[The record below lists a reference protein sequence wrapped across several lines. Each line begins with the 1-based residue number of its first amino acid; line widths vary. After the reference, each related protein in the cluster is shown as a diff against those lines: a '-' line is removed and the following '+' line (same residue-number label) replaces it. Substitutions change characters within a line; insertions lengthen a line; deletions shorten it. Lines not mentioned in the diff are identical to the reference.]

1 MSWSRTHLPI
11 KRCHMLTDRL
21 SKRRADHGQSSL
33 EAGSHWLYS
42 SILDWRMQTRRKK
55 CEKCS
60 ILEWFNLSVK
70 ASPFLPSLLS
80 LSHSSFLSSS
90 LPRHAPASSVHHLSP
105 WIQHRFSLTVYL
117 PSLSPPLQHINPSC
131 QCEPSHSCTF
141 SSLFISALSL
151 SLSLSLQHHTLPL
164 LSLWHIFFPFVTSP
178 PLNENIHPFTCP
190 PLHPA
195 LTVYLLIPF
204 FSRENCR
211 PVMEGKSILLLLS
224 PSLPLC
230 LILDLLKLSFQ
241 SYKVHGLFLIA
252 GIY

>member
-11 KRCHMLTDRL
+11 KECHMLTDRL

-33 EAGSHWLYS
+33 EAGSLWLYS
-42 SILDWRMQTRRKK
+42 WILDWRMQMCRKK

-151 SLSLSLQHHTLPL
+151 SLPAAPHPAIVVSVTHILPICHFSSFKWKHSSLHPS
-164 LSLWHIFFPFVTSP
+164 PFTSRSHC
-178 PLNENIHPFTCP
+178 LFTHPFLFP
-190 PLHPA
+190 W
-195 LTVYLLIPF
+195 
-204 FSRENCR
+204 
-211 PVMEGKSILLLLS
+211 
-224 PSLPLC
+224 
-230 LILDLLKLSFQ
+230 KLS
-241 SYKVHGLFLIA
+241 SCYGR
-252 GIY
+252 

>member
-151 SLSLSLQHHTLPL
+151 SLPAAPHPAIVVSVTHILPICQFSSFKWKHSSLH
-164 LSLWHIFFPFVTSP
+164 LSPFTSRSHC
-178 PLNENIHPFTCP
+178 LFTHPFLFP
-190 PLHPA
+190 
-195 LTVYLLIPF
+195 
-204 FSRENCR
+204 
-211 PVMEGKSILLLLS
+211 G
-224 PSLPLC
+224 
-230 LILDLLKLSFQ
+230 KLS
-241 SYKVHGLFLIA
+241 SCYGR
-252 GIY
+252 